1 MRNVP
6 LHKSEIGGNP
16 RRRSDLSTVT
26 GVTTILANLERIKVV
41 TKTQFRL
48 KWDIRYI

>member
-1 MRNVP
+1 MRNVL

-26 GVTTILANLERIKVV
+26 GVTTILANLGTHQGGNKDTVQAQVEH
-41 TKTQFRL
+41 
-48 KWDIRYI
+48 